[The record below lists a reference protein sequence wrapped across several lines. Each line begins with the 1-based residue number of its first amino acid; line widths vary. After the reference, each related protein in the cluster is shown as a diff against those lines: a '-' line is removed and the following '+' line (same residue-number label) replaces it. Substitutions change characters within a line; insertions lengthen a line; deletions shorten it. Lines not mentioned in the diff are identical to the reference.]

1 MKLPLFD
8 GSRVRAAGGQVTG
21 LFVACRAGSRVARRA
36 GLAALLMAGLSVG
49 AVHAQAPAAKDA
61 PAPVKDAPA
70 PAKEAPAPAAKI
82 DLAKGQQIAGQVCA
96 ACHGA
101 DGNSASP
108 ANPKLAGQHADYLY
122 KQLQNFKVKAGAKEA
137 ERINPIMAGFAATLS
152 DGDMRN
158 VAAYFAAQKLKP
170 SAAKNKDIVELG
182 QKIYRGGVTSK
193 SVAACAGCH
202 SPNGAGIPA
211 QYPRLA
217 GQYAEYTEAQLVS
230 FRQGGRKNSAQM
242 TAIASRLSD
251 AEMKAVSDYI
261 AGMR

>member
-8 GSRVRAAGGQVTG
+8 GSRVRAAGGQATG
-21 LFVACRAGSRVARRA
+21 LSVARLAGSGVGRRA
-36 GLAALLMAGLSVG
+36 GLAALLMAGLAVGSVQ
-49 AVHAQAPAAKDA
+49 AQTPAAKDA
-61 PAPVKDAPA
+61 PAPA
-70 PAKEAPAPAAKI
+70 PAKEAPAQAAKI

-152 DGDMRN
+152 DSDMRN
-158 VAAYFAAQKLKP
+158 VSAYFGAQKLKP

-182 QKIYRGGVTSK
+182 QKIYRGGITSK

-242 TAIASRLSD
+242 AAIASRLSD

>member
-1 MKLPLFD
+1 MRFKFSGLLN
-8 GSRVRAAGGQVTG
+8 RAARDVISLPAGALPAASRLLSAGVLCLVALG
-21 LFVACRAGSRVARRA
+21 LEATVA
-36 GLAALLMAGLSVG
+36 
-49 AVHAQAPAAKDA
+49 HAQAPAAAGA
-61 PAPVKDAPA
+61 P
-70 PAKEAPAPAAKI
+70 KI
-82 DLAKGQQIAGQVCA
+82 DLAKGQEIAGQVCA

-122 KQLQNFKVKAGAKEA
+122 KQLTNFKVKPNAKEA
-137 ERINPIMAGFAATLS
+137 ERANAIMAGFAAQLS
-152 DGDMRN
+152 DADMRN
-158 VAAYFAAQKLKP
+158 VSAYFAAQKLKP
-170 SAAKNKDIVELG
+170 SSAKNKDIVELG
-182 QKIYRGGVTSK
+182 QKIYRGGIAAK

-217 GQYAEYTEAQLVS
+217 GQYAEYTESQLVA

-242 TAIASRLSD
+242 AAISARLSD

-261 AGMR
+261 AGLR